1 MCVLLIFN
9 DNVFSVEDNV
19 TDVENTGS
27 NIWNY
32 YNIDDAQSKRGGTK
46 NIRCIFC
53 DTSLTEG
60 SNVLA
65 QKKANVGACVLI
77 CKKDNNRYVEFKI
90 VQKVLNIEMMAK
102 ERMLSARNES
112 QAKNLLCIQ

>member
-53 DTSLTEG
+53 DSSLTG
-60 SNVLA
+60 AIIILQFISSFRPYPGRAVLE
-65 QKKANVGACVLI
+65 QKKANVGACVSIL
-77 CKKDNNRYVEFKI
+77 KKG
-90 VQKVLNIEMMAK
+90 
-102 ERMLSARNES
+102 
-112 QAKNLLCIQ
+112 